1 MYLTFNIVVK
11 FFGLFKYFMLIKIHK
26 RLSRLNLAI
35 DVLQIDFDIFR
46 KHVIDSNLLIFYDEM
61 C

>member
-11 FFGLFKYFMLIKIHK
+11 IFGLFKYFMLIKIHK

-46 KHVIDSNLLIFYDEM
+46 KHVIDSNL
-61 C
+61 